1 MTTTAYTAAE
11 RHEMALSALDDA
23 ILEQRLKG
31 DRKDRPNVHE
41 YITIPDGKREFT
53 QWELYEAVFNA
64 LDNTRPTY

>member
-1 MTTTAYTAAE
+1 MTTTAYTAGD
-11 RHEMALSALDDA
+11 RHEMALSALEDA

-31 DRKDRPNVHE
+31 DREDRPNVHE

-64 LDNTRPTY
+64 LENARPTY